1 MLTIGLVARL
11 YGITAKTL
19 RHYDAIGL
27 FTPAKVGEDNL
38 YRLYAPEQLPEL
50 RTILFLRSMGL
61 NLDSIQEMKRSGTLG
76 DAEYMKGLLQKRAE
90 AIQDEVGSLHKQL
103 HDIHRMVAY
112 MTNTGGIPMEPKVI
126 EKEAFTIVGM
136 EWHSQSSEGDIPSMW
151 QRFIPREHE
160 IEGKREPKVSYGIC
174 IPMDECEDFTYV
186 ASYEAYGD
194 HLPEGMARVHV
205 PAQRYAVFTHKGKTE
220 SMGET
225 YELIYG
231 KWLPLQGLKVTK
243 GIDFERYDERFHGPE
258 SESSEV
264 DIYIPIE

>member
-27 FTPAKVGEDNL
+27 FTPAQVGADNL

-61 NLDSIQEMKRSGTLG
+61 SIDSIQEMKRNGTLK
-76 DAEYMKGLLQKRAE
+76 DADYIKRLLQQRAD
-90 AIQDEVGSLHKQL
+90 AIQDEVGSLNRQL
-103 HDIHRMVAY
+103 HDIHRMVEY
-112 MTNTGGIPMEPKVI
+112 MTSTGGIPMEPKVV
-126 EKEAFTIVGM
+126 EKEAFTVVGIA
-136 EWHSQSSEGDIPSMW
+136 WNSQSREGDIPTMW
-151 QRFIPREHE
+151 GSFIQREHE

-186 ASYEAYGD
+186 ASYEAYGEQ
-194 HLPEGMARVHV
+194 PPAGMTKVDV

-231 KWLPLQGLKVTK
+231 KWLSLQGLKLTK

-258 SESSEV
+258 SDSSEV

>member
-27 FTPAKVGEDNL
+27 FTPARVGEDNL

-61 NLDSIQEMKRSGTLG
+61 SLDSIQEMKRNGLLE
-76 DAEYMKGLLQKRAE
+76 DAGYIKGLLQQRAE
-90 AIQDEVGSLHKQL
+90 AIQDELGSLNRQL
-103 HDIHRMVAY
+103 HDIHRMVEY
-112 MTNTGGIPMEPKVI
+112 MTSTGGIPMEPKVV
-126 EKEAFTIVGM
+126 EQEAFTVVGM
-136 EWHSQSSEGDIPSMW
+136 AWNSQCDEGDIPAMW

-160 IEGKREPKVSYGIC
+160 IEGKQQPAVSYGIC
-174 IPMDECEDFTYV
+174 IPTDTEAFTYV
-186 ASYEAYGD
+186 AGFEANGEQ
-194 HLPEGMARVHV
+194 LPEGMIKVNV
-205 PAQRYAVFTHKGKTE
+205 PAQRYAVFTHKGRTE
-220 SMGET
+220 GMGET

-231 KWLPLQGLKVTK
+231 KWLSLQGLKVVK
-243 GIDFERYDERFHGPE
+243 GIDYERYDERFHGPE
-258 SESSEV
+258 SERSEV